1 MYALECVH
9 RVCVSACKASVCA
22 HRECGGDI
30 HVAGAWGGGKQGSD
44 RTGYCRPSNGT
55 GVYPKSNGP
64 FPKVFK
70 QFVRGGRGQSFD
82 SLLPSAFYVSLE
94 EHITLHCFQFLPV
107 SPARVGLL

>member
-1 MYALECVH
+1 MGKSIPGRSSSISTGAGRSFCAFAKPRDSQCAEGCVGVCIWVYALECVH

-70 QFVRGGRGQSFD
+70 H
-82 SLLPSAFYVSLE
+82 SL
-94 EHITLHCFQFLPV
+94 
-107 SPARVGLL
+107 